1 MQKRIKSVIPIYGMG
16 CVFFLYALILPMYRW
31 TDLVIALGVAI
42 ICYLLFNK
50 IFPGTVVE
58 VEMTYEP
65 TGDRTID
72 QLLTQGRGYIQR
84 LDQIKNYSQ
93 NGKSQDDEIIRRITR
108 LQDISRQIFDHIAKN
123 PNQARKINTFMD
135 YYYPTAIKFL
145 ESYAEYDS
153 KSIKGENIRSTLDKI
168 KDSLVKF
175 EEAFEHQL
183 DNLYSDKA
191 LDIEG
196 DIAVLQ
202 SLMKQ
207 EGL

>member
-1 MQKRIKSVIPIYGMG
+1 MQKRIKSVVPIYGMG

-31 TDLVIALGVAI
+31 TDLAIALSVAI
-42 ICYLLFNK
+42 LSYLLFNK
-50 IFPGTVVE
+50 IFPGTVIE
-58 VEMTYEP
+58 VEMTYRA
-65 TGDRTID
+65 TGDKSVD
-72 QLLTQGRGYIQR
+72 QILTQGREYIQR
-84 LDQIKNYSQ
+84 LDQIKDYSH
-93 NGKSQDDEIIRRITR
+93 DEEVILRITR

-145 ESYAEYDS
+145 ESYTEYDS
-153 KSIKGENIRSTLDKI
+153 KNVKGENILSTLEKI
-168 KDSLVKF
+168 KSSLAQF

-207 EGL
+207 VRN